1 MYRLATVSDNIFL
14 AFSFGMKS
22 FNKVLIASFIILI
35 GVIFIA
41 TIKPSITTA
50 TINSSNLLTAD
61 ILGDGTDLFV
71 PVPVSLEFDA
81 DQVALGE
88 KLFNDPMLGT
98 SGFSCASCHQL
109 DHAGID
115 GLPGSMTADGGFDG
129 INTPSLFNSGL
140 NSFQAWAGKFGD
152 LESQLDGVINN
163 PKHMKS
169 NWPLVIRRL
178 EKSSRY
184 QPLFEQIFDGVITRQ
199 TVTIAVT
206 SFERSLITPNSD
218 FDKFLR
224 GDRSALTSDQRRGYR
239 LFIDYGC
246 ASCHQGIN
254 LGGNLLSR
262 FGIYQNGLVDKAA
275 MTSFDYG
282 RFNFTGK
289 EQDKFI
295 FRVPSLRNVALT
307 APYFHNGKTPHLDD
321 AIKLMAKVQLNVEM
335 PDQEVVLIDAFLH
348 SLSGE
353 YRGRK
358 L

>member
-1 MYRLATVSDNIFL
+1 MDRLARISANFFL
-14 AFSFGMKS
+14 AFNFGMKS

-41 TIKPSITTA
+41 TIKPSSPAA
-50 TINSSNLLTAD
+50 TVKSTHLLTAQ

-71 PVPVSLEFDA
+71 PIPVALTFDS
-81 DQVALGE
+81 DLVALGE
-88 KLFNDPMLGT
+88 KLFSDPMLGT
-98 SGFSCASCHQL
+98 SGFSCATCHQL

-115 GLPGSMTADGGFDG
+115 GLPGSITADGGFEG
-129 INTPSLFNSGL
+129 INTPTLFNSGL
-140 NSFQAWAGKFGD
+140 NTFQTWTGKFSD
-152 LESQLDGVINN
+152 LESQLDGDINN
-163 PKHMKS
+163 PRHMKS

-184 QPLFEQIFDGVITRQ
+184 RSLFEQIFNGEITRQ
-199 TVTIAVT
+199 TVTIAIT

-218 FDKFLR
+218 FDRFLR
-224 GDRSALTSDQRRGYR
+224 GDRSALTNDQYRGYR

-254 LGGNLLSR
+254 LGGNLLMR
-262 FGIYQNGLVDKAA
+262 FGIYQDGLVDKAA
-275 MTSFDYG
+275 MTNFDYG

-289 EQDKFI
+289 EQDKFV

-335 PDQEVVLIDAFLH
+335 PDQDVVLIEAFLH